1 MLNPGGGGGGGGL
14 FNEVVYGEASPQ
26 GPTPHSQYINYFDW
40 ELSLSI
46 DKWYPC
52 IYFKLLLVHHLF
64 IYVNKLL
71 NQEVFLFHSHK
82 MRLLDLKVLLQ
93 AEMADLPN
101 LSYTLTKNETPT
113 LS

>member
-1 MLNPGGGGGGGGL
+1 
-14 FNEVVYGEASPQ
+14 
-26 GPTPHSQYINYFDW
+26 
-40 ELSLSI
+40 
-46 DKWYPC
+46 
-52 IYFKLLLVHHLF
+52 
-64 IYVNKLL
+64 
-71 NQEVFLFHSHK
+71 